1 MRYYVLL
8 FRARNVTS
16 FRVGKHRCYV
26 ADSESM
32 PSNCPSSGVFP
43 AAAAAAAER
52 GSEYDFSCVSE
63 QRREQRSNRSASVG
77 AATPADLCVR
87 ISDNSELLSRLTQLA
102 ENLNRTDQA
111 SETFKP
117 KLWVDGQSFLYPFVI
132 VPYFF
137 HSFFLAFL
145 FFPLSPFSVH

>member
-1 MRYYVLL
+1 MSPILSLCLLTVLHL
-8 FRARNVTS
+8 ASSQQQQQQQPNGALSMTFPVSLNNVASSAQIDQLLSALQRLQTS
-16 FRVGKHRCYV
+16 V
-26 ADSESM
+26 
-32 PSNCPSSGVFP
+32 SG
-43 AAAAAAAER
+43 
-52 GSEYDFSCVSE
+52 S
-63 QRREQRSNRSASVG
+63 
-77 AATPADLCVR
+77 
-87 ISDNSELLSRLTQLA
+87 SDNSELLSRLTQLA